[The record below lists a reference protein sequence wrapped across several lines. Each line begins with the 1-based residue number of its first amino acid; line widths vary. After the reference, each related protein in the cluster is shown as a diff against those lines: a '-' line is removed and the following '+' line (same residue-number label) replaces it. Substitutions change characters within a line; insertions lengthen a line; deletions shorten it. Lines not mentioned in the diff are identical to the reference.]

1 MSNFHGVLAVLCTPF
16 YPDEAVDNDSLRRL
30 ADYVIEEGTHSIV
43 CLGLASETN
52 RLSEE
57 EKQRIVQAVV
67 AQVDGRVPVLSG
79 LQAASTVEAG
89 RMARWLV
96 EAGVAGLMVLPPP
109 GPVDM
114 FGVQQFYAAV
124 AEAVDV
130 PIMVQDCPQVVGYGL
145 SAGVI
150 AQMAEQCPNIQYV
163 KLEAQPAW
171 PLMEALKE
179 QCGDQLKML
188 VGWGGI
194 GFIEAL
200 ERGAVGCMPGADAIG
215 AMRQVYDRYVGGD
228 IETARAIY
236 AAMLPVLVAKGGN
249 LQSFIQSAK
258 HLLVRAGAIQHATV
272 RRPVTPLDEQ
282 SLREL
287 DTWSRLT
294 DKALAKYA
302 APVSVFQE

>member
-1 MSNFHGVLAVLCTPF
+1 MNGFNGVLAVLCTPF
-16 YPDEAVDNDSLRRL
+16 FPDESLDYDSLRRL
-30 ADYVIEEGTHSIV
+30 ADYVLAEGAHAVV

-57 EKQRIVQAVV
+57 EKQHVVETVV
-67 AQVDGRVPVLSG
+67 AQVDGRVPVISG
-79 LQAASTVEAG
+79 LQAAATVEAV
-89 RMARWLV
+89 RMARWLTD
-96 EAGVAGLMVLPPP
+96 AGVVGLMVLPPP
-109 GPVDM
+109 GPVDTD
-114 FGVQQFYAAV
+114 GVVQFYTSV
-124 AEAVDV
+124 ANAVDV

-171 PLMEALKE
+171 PLMEALRE
-179 QCGDQLKML
+179 QLGERLAML

-215 AMRQVYDRYVGGD
+215 PMAQVYERYVAGD
-228 IETARAIY
+228 IDRARAIY
-236 AAMLPVLVAKGGN
+236 AAILPVLVAKGGN
-249 LQSFIQSAK
+249 LQMFIQSAK
-258 HLLVRAGAIQHATV
+258 HLLVRAGAIAHATV
-272 RRPVTPLDEQ
+272 REPVTAVDAR

-294 DKALAKYA
+294 DEALRHYA
-302 APVSVFQE
+302 ASVDVSLQ

>member
-16 YPDEAVDNDSLRRL
+16 YPDETVDYDSLRRL
-30 ADYVIEEGTHSIV
+30 ADYVIAEGTHSIV

-57 EKQRIVQAVV
+57 EKHSIVQTVV

-79 LQAASTVEAG
+79 LQAASTPEAV
-89 RMARWLV
+89 RMARWL
-96 EAGVAGLMVLPPP
+96 EAAGVAGLMVLPPP

-114 FGVQQFYAAV
+114 AGVQQFYTAV
-124 AEAVDV
+124 AEAADV
-130 PIMVQDCPQVVGYGL
+130 PVMVQDCPQVVGYGL

-150 AQMAEQCPNIQYV
+150 AQMADQCPNIRYV

-171 PLMEALKE
+171 PLMEALKD
-179 QCGDQLKML
+179 QVGDRLKML

-200 ERGAVGCMPGADAIG
+200 ERGAVGCMPGADAI
-215 AMRQVYDRYVGGD
+215 APMKQVYERYVAGD
-228 IETARAIY
+228 IDGARAIY
-236 AAMLPVLVAKGGN
+236 AAILPVLTAKGGN

-258 HLLVRAGAIQHATV
+258 HLLVRAGAIEHATV
-272 RRPVTPLDEQ
+272 RQPVTPIDDQ

-294 DKALAKYA
+294 DKKLAKYA
-302 APVSVFQE
+302 VPVAVSHE

>member
-16 YPDEAVDNDSLRRL
+16 YPDETVDYNSLRRL
-30 ADYVIEEGTHSIV
+30 ADYVIAEGTHSIV

-57 EKQRIVQAVV
+57 EKHGIIQTVV

-79 LQAASTVEAG
+79 LQAASTPEAV
-89 RMARWLV
+89 RMARWL
-96 EAGVAGLMVLPPP
+96 EAADMAGLMVLPPP

-114 FGVQQFYAAV
+114 AGVQQFYTAV
-124 AEAVDV
+124 AEVVDV

-150 AQMAEQCPNIQYV
+150 AQMADQCPNIQYV

-171 PLMEALKE
+171 PLMEALKD
-179 QCGDQLKML
+179 QVGDRLKML

-215 AMRQVYDRYVGGD
+215 PMRQVYERYVAGD
-228 IETARAIY
+228 IDGARAIY
-236 AAMLPVLVAKGGN
+236 AAILPVLTAKGGN

-258 HLLVRAGAIQHATV
+258 HLLVRAEAIEHATV
-272 RRPVTPLDEQ
+272 RQPVTPIDDQ

-294 DKALAKYA
+294 DKQLAKYA
-302 APVSVFQE
+302 VPVAVSHE

>member
-16 YPDEAVDNDSLRRL
+16 FPDESVDYDSLRRL
-30 ADYVIEEGTHSIV
+30 TDYVLAEGAHAVV

-57 EKQRIVQAVV
+57 EKQRVVETVV
-67 AQVDGRVPVLSG
+67 AQVDGRVPVISG
-79 LQAASTVEAG
+79 LQAASTVEAV
-89 RMARWLV
+89 RLARWLT
-96 EAGVAGLMVLPPP
+96 EAGVVGLMVLPPP
-109 GPVDM
+109 GPVDLT
-114 FGVQQFYAAV
+114 GVVQFYTTV

-145 SAGVI
+145 TASVI
-150 AQMAEQCPNIQYV
+150 AQIAEQCPNIQYV

-179 QCGDQLKML
+179 QCGDRLKML

-215 AMRQVYDRYVGGD
+215 PMRQVYERYVAGD
-228 IETARAIY
+228 IDGARAIY
-236 AAMLPVLVAKGGN
+236 AAILPVLVAKGGN

-258 HLLVRAGAIQHATV
+258 HLLVQAEAIDHPTV
-272 RRPVTPLDEQ
+272 RQPITPIDGQ

-294 DKALAKYA
+294 DKELAKYA
-302 APVSVFQE
+302 VPVAVPHE

>member
-16 YPDEAVDNDSLRRL
+16 SPDEAVDYDSLRRL
-30 ADYVIEEGTHSIV
+30 ADYVIAEGAHAIV

-57 EKQRIVQAVV
+57 EKRGIIETVV

-79 LQAASTVEAG
+79 LQAASTREAV
-89 RMARWLV
+89 RMARWLGA
-96 EAGVAGLMVLPPP
+96 AGVVGLMVLPPP

-114 FGVQQFYAAV
+114 AGVEQFYTAV

-145 SAGVI
+145 SASVI
-150 AQMAEQCPNIQYV
+150 TQMAEHCANIQYV

-179 QCGDQLKML
+179 QAGDRLQML

-215 AMRQVYDRYVGGD
+215 PMRQVYERYVAGD
-228 IETARAIY
+228 IDGARAIY
-236 AAMLPVLVAKGGN
+236 ATILPMLVAKGGN

-258 HLLVRAGAIQHATV
+258 HLLVRAGAIDHATV
-272 RRPVTPLDEQ
+272 RQPVTPIDEQ

-287 DTWSRLT
+287 DTWSQLT
-294 DKALAKYA
+294 DKELAKYA
-302 APVSVFQE
+302 VPVAVSHE

>member
-1 MSNFHGVLAVLCTPF
+1 MSEFRGVLAVLCTPF
-16 YPDEAVDNDSLRRL
+16 YPDESLDYGSLKSLTDHVL
-30 ADYVIEEGTHSIV
+30 AEGTHAVV

-57 EKQRIVQAVV
+57 EKRRIVQTVV
-67 AQVDGRVPVLSG
+67 AQVDGRVPVISG
-79 LQAASTVEAG
+79 LQAASTVEAV
-89 RMARWLV
+89 RMARWL
-96 EAGVAGLMVLPPP
+96 EAAGVVGLMVLPPP
-109 GPVDM
+109 GSVDM
-114 FGVQQFYAAV
+114 AGVEQFYTAV

-145 SAGVI
+145 SASVI
-150 AQMAEQCPNIQYV
+150 AQMAEQCSNIQYV

-179 QCGDQLKML
+179 QAGDRLRLL

-200 ERGAVGCMPGADAIG
+200 ERGVVGCMPGADAIRP
-215 AMRQVYDRYVGGD
+215 MRQVYERYAAGD
-228 IETARAIY
+228 IDGARAIY
-236 AAMLPVLVAKGGN
+236 AAILPVLVAKGGN

-258 HLLVRAGAIQHATV
+258 HLLVRAGAIDHATV
-272 RRPVTPLDEQ
+272 RQPVTPIDEQ

-287 DTWSRLT
+287 DTWSQLT
-294 DKALAKYA
+294 DKQLAKYA
-302 APVSVFQE
+302 VPVTVSHE

>member
-1 MSNFHGVLAVLCTPF
+1 MDDFRGVLAVLCTPF
-16 YPDEAVDNDSLRRL
+16 YPDESLDYDSLKSLTDHVL
-30 ADYVIEEGTHSIV
+30 AEGTHAVV

-57 EKQRIVQAVV
+57 EKRGIVQTVV
-67 AQVDGRVPVLSG
+67 AQVDGRTPVLSG
-79 LQAASTVEAG
+79 LQAASTVEAV

-96 EAGVAGLMVLPPP
+96 EAGAVGLMVLPPP
-109 GPVDM
+109 GPVDTA
-114 FGVQQFYAAV
+114 GVLQFYTAV
-124 AEAVDV
+124 AGAVDV

-145 SAGVI
+145 TANVI
-150 AQMAEQCPNIQYV
+150 AQMAEECPSIQYV

-179 QCGDQLKML
+179 QVGNRLKML

-200 ERGAVGCMPGADAIG
+200 ERGAAGCMPGADAIG
-215 AMRQVYDRYVGGD
+215 PMAQVYERYVAGD
-228 IETARAIY
+228 IAGARAIY
-236 AAMLPVLVAKGGN
+236 AAILPVLVAKGGS

-258 HLLVRAGAIQHATV
+258 HLLAQTGAIEHATV
-272 RRPVTPLDEQ
+272 RQPVTPIDER

-287 DTWSRLT
+287 DTWLRLT
-294 DKALAKYA
+294 DNVLVKYA
-302 APVSVFQE
+302 TPVAAPNE

>member
-16 YPDEAVDNDSLRRL
+16 YPDESVDYDSLRSL
-30 ADYVIEEGTHSIV
+30 SDYVMAEGAHAVV

-57 EKQRIVQAVV
+57 EKQRVVQTVV
-67 AQVDGRVPVLSG
+67 AQVGARVPVLSG
-79 LQAASTVEAG
+79 LQAASTVEAVC
-89 RMARWLV
+89 MARWLV
-96 EAGVAGLMVLPPP
+96 EAGVVGLMVLPPP

-114 FGVQQFYAAV
+114 AGVQQFYAAV
-124 AEAVDV
+124 AGAVDV

-145 SAGVI
+145 SASVI
-150 AQMAEQCPNIQYV
+150 AQMAEQCLNIQYV

-179 QCGDQLKML
+179 QAGDRLQML

-215 AMRQVYDRYVGGD
+215 PMRQVYERYMAGD
-228 IETARAIY
+228 IARARAIY
-236 AAMLPVLVAKGGN
+236 AAILPVLVAKGGN

-258 HLLVRAGAIQHATV
+258 HLLVQAGAIDHATV
-272 RRPVTPLDEQ
+272 RQPAMAVDVQ
-282 SLREL
+282 SLQEL
-287 DTWSRLT
+287 ESWSRLT
-294 DKALAKYA
+294 DMALAKYA
-302 APVSVFQE
+302 APVTVTQK

>member
-16 YPDEAVDNDSLRRL
+16 SPDETVDYNSLRRL
-30 ADYVIEEGTHSIV
+30 SDYVISEGTHAIV

-57 EKQRIVQAVV
+57 EKQRIVQTVV

-79 LQAASTVEAG
+79 LQAASTPEAV
-89 RMARWLV
+89 RMARWLAA
-96 EAGVAGLMVLPPP
+96 AGVMGHMVLPPP

-114 FGVQQFYAAV
+114 AGVQQFYAAV

-145 SAGVI
+145 SASVI
-150 AQMAEQCPNIQYV
+150 AQMADRNPNIQYV
-163 KLEAQPAW
+163 NLEAQPAW

-179 QCGDQLKML
+179 QVGDRLKML

-215 AMRQVYDRYVGGD
+215 PMRHVYERYTAGD
-228 IETARAIY
+228 VATARAVY
-236 AAMLPVLVAKGGN
+236 AALLPVLVAKGGN

-258 HLLVRAGAIQHATV
+258 HLLVQAGAIAHATV
-272 RRPVTPLDEQ
+272 RQPATPVDDQ

-287 DTWSRLT
+287 DAWSRLT

-302 APVSVFQE
+302 APVTVTQE

>member
-16 YPDEAVDNDSLRRL
+16 YPDEAVDYSSLRRL
-30 ADYVIEEGTHSIV
+30 ADYVIAEGAHSIV

-57 EKQRIVQAVV
+57 EKRGIVQTVV

-79 LQAASTVEAG
+79 LQAASTPEAV

-96 EAGVAGLMVLPPP
+96 DAGVVGLMVLPPP
-109 GPVDM
+109 GPVDTT
-114 FGVQQFYAAV
+114 GVLQFYTAV
-124 AEAVDV
+124 AGAVDV

-145 SAGVI
+145 AANVI
-150 AQMAEQCPNIQYV
+150 AQMADQCPSIQYV

-171 PLMEALKE
+171 PLMEALKD
-179 QCGDQLKML
+179 QVGDRLKML

-215 AMRQVYDRYVGGD
+215 PMRQVYERYAAGD
-228 IETARAIY
+228 IDGARAIY
-236 AAMLPVLVAKGGN
+236 AAILPVLVAKGGN

-258 HLLVRAGAIQHATV
+258 HLLVRAEAIDHATV
-272 RRPVTPLDEQ
+272 RQPVTPIDNQ

-287 DTWSRLT
+287 DTWSCLT
-294 DKALAKYA
+294 DKELAKYA
-302 APVSVFQE
+302 VPVAVSHE

>member
-1 MSNFHGVLAVLCTPF
+1 MP
-16 YPDEAVDNDSLRRL
+16 
-30 ADYVIEEGTHSIV
+30 
-43 CLGLASETN
+43 GLASETN

-57 EKQRIVQAVV
+57 EKHRVVQTVV
-67 AQVDGRVPVLSG
+67 AHVAGRVPVISG
-79 LQAASTVEAG
+79 LQAASTVEAV
-89 RMARWLV
+89 RMARWLTD
-96 EAGVAGLMVLPPP
+96 EGVVGLMVLPPP

-114 FGVQQFYAAV
+114 AGVQQFYAAI

-145 SAGVI
+145 NANVI
-150 AQMAEQCPNIQYV
+150 AHMAEQCPNIQYV

-171 PLMEALKE
+171 PLMEALK
-179 QCGDQLKML
+179 DQAGSRLELL

-215 AMRQVYDRYVGGD
+215 PMRLVYEHYLAGD
-228 IETARAIY
+228 FERARAIY
-236 AAMLPVLVAKGGN
+236 AAILPALVTKGGSV
-249 LQSFIQSAK
+249 QTFIQSAK
-258 HLLVRAGAIQHATV
+258 HLLVQAGAIDHATV
-272 RRPVTPLDEQ
+272 RQPVTPIDDQ

-294 DKALAKYA
+294 NEALGQYA
-302 APVSVFQE
+302 AGAKVSR

>member
-16 YPDEAVDNDSLRRL
+16 NPDEAVDYDSLRRL
-30 ADYVIEEGTHSIV
+30 ADFVIAEGTHAIV
-43 CLGLASETN
+43 CLGLASETS
-52 RLSEE
+52 RLSEK
-57 EKQRIVQAVV
+57 EKRGIIETVV
-67 AQVDGRVPVLSG
+67 VQVDGRVPVLSG
-79 LQAASTVEAG
+79 LQAASTPEAV
-89 RMARWLV
+89 RMARWL
-96 EAGVAGLMVLPPP
+96 EAAGVVGLMVLPPP

-114 FGVQQFYAAV
+114 AGVVQFYTAV

-150 AQMAEQCPNIQYV
+150 AQMAEQCTNIKYV

-179 QCGDQLKML
+179 QAGDRLQML

-200 ERGAVGCMPGADAIG
+200 ERGAVGCMPGADAIRP
-215 AMRQVYDRYVGGD
+215 MRQVYERYVAGD
-228 IETARAIY
+228 IDCARAIY
-236 AAMLPVLVAKGGN
+236 AAILPVLVAKGGN

-258 HLLVRAGAIQHATV
+258 HLLVQAGAIDHATV
-272 RRPVTPLDEQ
+272 RQPVTPIDEQ

-294 DKALAKYA
+294 DKELAKYS
-302 APVSVFQE
+302 APEAVSHE